1 MEVNLLSVIL
11 IIILMVSV
19 GLILKSGINILYN
32 KWYYG
37 TNSYIDIDRWRLMN
51 GGINDFK

>member
-1 MEVNLLSVIL
+1 MEVNTLNVIL